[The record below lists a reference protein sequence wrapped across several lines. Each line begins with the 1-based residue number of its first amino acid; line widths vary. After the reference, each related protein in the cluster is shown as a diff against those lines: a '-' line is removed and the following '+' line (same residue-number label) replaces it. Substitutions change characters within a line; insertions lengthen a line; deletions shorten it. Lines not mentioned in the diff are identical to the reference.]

1 MWEHAGCLESIQQD
15 AITELYGQLDCH
27 DIGVCEMLAR
37 LGGFGTI

>member
-1 MWEHAGCLESIQQD
+1 MWELAGCLESIQQD

-27 DIGVCEMLAR
+27 DIGVGMLVM